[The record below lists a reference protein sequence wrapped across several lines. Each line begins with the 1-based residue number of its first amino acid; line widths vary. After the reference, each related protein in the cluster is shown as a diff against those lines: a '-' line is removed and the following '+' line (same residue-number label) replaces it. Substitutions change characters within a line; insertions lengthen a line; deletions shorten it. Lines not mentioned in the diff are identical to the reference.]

1 MDIPQEDEI
10 VKPGS
15 KVQVDF
21 TLADAEHASIQTDKN
36 SFDVVAGLGQLLPQI
51 EATLMGLRIG
61 ESRTLELKA
70 HEAFGERDPGKI
82 VEFDRD
88 EFPEDVAA
96 GDHFEAEQEGGSIIV
111 LRVMEVLPDG
121 VVIDLN
127 HPLAGQSVFL
137 TFTVREVRPATQ
149 IELDA
154 TSIQE
159 KQTEVSKLDALLSP
173 QSLLRG
179 RNER

>member
-1 MDIPQEDEI
+1 MDIPQENEI

-179 RNER
+179 RNGR

>member
-1 MDIPQEDEI
+1 MDIPNGNEI

-15 KVQVDF
+15 RIQVDF
-21 TLADAEHASIQTDKN
+21 TLADAEHASVQTDKS
-36 SFDVVAGLGQLLPQI
+36 SFEVVVGLGQLLPQI

-61 ESRTLELKA
+61 ESSTLELKA
-70 HEAFGERDPGKI
+70 LEAFGERDPGKI
-82 VEFDRD
+82 IEFDRE

-96 GDHFEAEQEGGSIIV
+96 GDHFEAEQEGGTLIV

-127 HPLAGQSVFL
+127 HPLAGQSIFL
-137 TFTVREVRPATQ
+137 TFKVRDVRPATQ
-149 IELDA
+149 LELDA
-154 TSIQE
+154 LSSQE
-159 KQTEVSKLDALLSP
+159 KHTEVSKLDALLSP

-179 RNER
+179 RNGR

>member
-21 TLADAEHASIQTDKN
+21 TLADAEHASIQTDKS
-36 SFDVVAGLGQLLPQI
+36 SFDVVVGFGQLLPQI

-149 IELDA
+149 LELDA
-154 TSIQE
+154 TSMQE

>member
-21 TLADAEHASIQTDKN
+21 TLADAEHASIQTDKS
-36 SFDVVAGLGQLLPQI
+36 SFDVVVGFGQLLPQI